1 MDGSTSLRSLAS
13 SSDDLWPYEGGA
25 DLQAVL
31 DMGMH
36 KIKGGAAHVLLYTIV
51 FLEIISVV
59 R

>member
-1 MDGSTSLRSLAS
+1 MAVALRSLAS
-13 SSDDLWPYEGGA
+13 SSNDLWPYEGGA
-25 DLQAVL
+25 GLQAVL

-36 KIKGGAAHVLLYTIV
+36 KMKGGAARVLLSTIV

>member
-1 MDGSTSLRSLAS
+1 MTF
-13 SSDDLWPYEGGA
+13 DLTYEGGA
-25 DLQAVL
+25 GLQAVL